1 MRTLRICDTGL
12 APDTSHALHS
22 MLKILR
28 GRTSATWEAGTI
40 DRADVL
46 IAPSDADPRILDDWM
61 RRGRP
66 AILIATDAAEQPPSP
81 YVLRSPLRVMP
92 LFCILD
98 LIAEQSPTSAG
109 NTGEPHSSWVAAES
123 LRSLTE
129 GGVGG
134 WHVARTSGGRDIW
147 AREGHAHA
155 PAELFE
161 RLRAGNLLVS
171 RFVAATSEPPPDLA
185 HMSLADVGWFIGLH
199 GPSELAPWLSRD
211 VSYSL
216 RRWPDYGRLGVTPNV
231 IELAAIAAA
240 QPRTPDTLV
249 ELSRHDRD
257 AVYRFLTA
265 SSLAGLLVARVTQ
278 PELPAPAA
286 APRWGGAWTRLVG
299 DLRRHL
305 GLFT

>member
-1 MRTLRICDTGL
+1 MRTLRVCDLGL
-12 APDTSHALHS
+12 TPDTSHALHS

-28 GRTSATWEAGTI
+28 GRTSATWETATL

-46 IAPSDADPRILDDWM
+46 IAPSGAEPHIVDDWI

-66 AILIATDAAEQPPSP
+66 VIQIANDASEQPPSP
-81 YVLRSPLRVMP
+81 YVLRPPLRVMP

-98 LIAEQSPTSAG
+98 LIAENPSA
-109 NTGEPHSSWVAAES
+109 NASHASEPVSNWGAAES

-134 WHVARTSGGRDIW
+134 WHVARTSAGRDIW
-147 AREGHAHA
+147 ACEGHAHA
-155 PAELFE
+155 PPDVFV

-171 RFVAATSEPPPDLA
+171 RFVPATSAPPTDLA
-185 HMSLADVGWFIGLH
+185 HMSLSDLGWFIGLG
-199 GPSELAPWLSRD
+199 GPAELAPWLSRE

-240 QPRTPDTLV
+240 QPHTPGALADLT
-249 ELSRHDRD
+249 RHDSG
-257 AVYRFLTA
+257 AVHRFLTA
-265 SSLAGLLVARVTQ
+265 SSLAGLLVARVPQ
-278 PELPAPAA
+278 HVPAPAAA